1 MKFIVNSQALL
12 KKLQYLS
19 GVISNNNSLPILDDF
34 LFDLGDDTLK
44 VTATDLE
51 TTLVMTMELT
61 MTEDPGKVT
70 VPARLLLDFLKYLPD
85 TPITFTIDS
94 ISLGIEIL
102 SSEGKYKLTGHN
114 ADDYPEIPLLEETT
128 HFELSSGVLSSG
140 INKTVFATGNDE
152 LRPAMGGVYFDIMP
166 DYITFVATDA
176 HKLVRYRRNDA
187 KTGASTSFI
196 VPRKPLN
203 ILKNIL
209 AIEEVTVQVDYNVTN
224 VAFQFDGVKLYSRLI
239 EGRYPAY
246 EAVIPKDNANKLTV
260 ERLLFINSVK
270 RLSPFANQST
280 HQVRLR
286 ISGQELL
293 MNAEDID
300 YSNEG
305 VERLNC
311 MYEGEDM
318 EIGFNSRFLL
328 EMVSNMESAEI
339 CFQLAGPTRAGII
352 VPVNNENTDEDILML
367 VMPVML
373 GQN

>member
-1 MKFIVNSQALL
+1 MKFIINSHTLL
-12 KKLQYLS
+12 RKLQSLS
-19 GVISNNNSLPILDDF
+19 GIINSSNTLPILDDF
-34 LFDLGDDTLK
+34 LFELDETTLK

-51 TTLVMTMELT
+51 TTMVMTMEPT
-61 MTEDPGKVT
+61 MADEPGKIT
-70 VPARLLLDFLKYLPD
+70 IQAKLLLDFLKYLPD
-85 TPITFTIDS
+85 APLTFTIDQTT
-94 ISLGIEIL
+94 LAVEIL

-114 ADDYPEIPLLEETT
+114 AEDYPQLPELAETT
-128 HFELSSGVLSSG
+128 SVEISSSLLASG
-140 INKTVFATGNDE
+140 ISKTVFATGNDE
-152 LRPAMGGVYFDIMP
+152 LRLVLSGVFCQLSPDDI
-166 DYITFVATDA
+166 IFVATDA

-187 KTGASTSFI
+187 KSGISTSFI
-196 VPRKPLN
+196 IPRKPLN
-203 ILKNIL
+203 VLKNLLIT
-209 AIEEVTVQVDYNVTN
+209 EDVTVQVEYNVTN
-224 VAFQFDGVKLYSRLI
+224 AAFSYDGVKLYSRLI

-246 EAVIPKDNANKLTV
+246 EAVIPKDNPNHLV
-260 ERLLFINSVK
+260 VDRNLFISSVK

-280 HQVRLR
+280 HQVRMR

-311 MYEGEDM
+311 TYSGEDI

-328 EMVSNMESAEI
+328 EMVSNLESPEI
-339 CFQLAGPTRAGII
+339 LFQLSGPTRAGIV
-352 VPVNNENTDEDILML
+352 VPAVNENPDEDILML

>member
-19 GVISNNNSLPILDDF
+19 GVINNNNSLPILDDF
-34 LFDLGDDTLK
+34 LFELDDELLRI
-44 VTATDLE
+44 TATDLE
-51 TTLVMTMELT
+51 TTLVMTLDLT
-61 MTEDPGKVT
+61 MTEDPGKIT

-85 TPITFTIDS
+85 TPITFSIDLNN
-94 ISLGIEIL
+94 LGIEIL

-114 ADDYPEIPLLEETT
+114 AEDYPEIPLLENTT
-128 HFELSSGVLSSG
+128 RFELKSSILSSG
-140 INKTVFATGNDE
+140 ITKTVFATGNDE

-166 DYITFVATDA
+166 EYMTFVATDA

-187 KTGASTSFI
+187 KTEASTSFI

-209 AIEEVTVQVDYNVTN
+209 STEDTSVMVEYNVTN
-224 VAFQFDGVKLYSRLI
+224 VSFQFDGVKLFSRLI

-260 ERLLFINSVK
+260 ERSLFINSVK
-270 RLSPFANQST
+270 RLAPFANQST

-311 MYEGEDM
+311 IYEGEDM

-328 EMVSNMESAEI
+328 EMVSNMDTAEI

-352 VPVNNENTDEDILML
+352 VPVDNVNVDEDILML

>member
-1 MKFIVNSQALL
+1 MKFIINSQALL
-12 KKLQYLS
+12 KKLQFLN
-19 GVISNNNSLPILDDF
+19 GVINSNNTLPILDDF
-34 LFDLGDDTLK
+34 LFDLEGTTLNI
-44 VTATDLE
+44 TATDLE
-51 TTLVMTMELT
+51 TTLIMTLEPSMADES
-61 MTEDPGKVT
+61 GKVT
-70 VPARLLLDFLKYLPD
+70 IPAKLLLDFLKYLPD
-85 TPITFTIDS
+85 APITFNIDTNT
-94 ISLGIEIL
+94 LAIEIL

-114 ADDYPEIPLLEETT
+114 ADDYPELPLLEETT
-128 HFELSSGVLSSG
+128 NFELSSAILASG

-187 KTGASTSFI
+187 KSGISASFI
-196 VPRKPLN
+196 IPRKPLN
-203 ILKNIL
+203 VLKSLLL
-209 AIEEVTVQVDYNVTN
+209 AEDVDVQVEYNVTN
-224 VAFQFDGVKLYSRLI
+224 AAFAYNGVKLYSRLI

-246 EAVIPKDNANKLTV
+246 DAVIPKDNPNRLTV
-260 ERLLFINSVK
+260 DRNLFISSVK

-305 VERLNC
+305 VERLAC
-311 MYEGEDM
+311 TYAGDDM

-328 EMVSNMESAEI
+328 EMVSNLESTEI
-339 CFQLAGPTRAGII
+339 LFQLSGPTRAGII
-352 VPVNNENTDEDILML
+352 VPANDDNEEEEILML

-373 GQN
+373 GQG